1 MGVSS
6 RIVLVD
12 DHTLVRAGI
21 RVLLEEWGYS
31 VVAEGCDGD
40 DVERLIKQHRP
51 DVLLMDISMQRLSGL
66 EALKQLRVNWPAL
79 PVIVLSMHDTRDFV
93 VKAMQEG
100 ASAYLLKD
108 AAEVEL
114 RLALEAVLHGHRYLS
129 PKVSGRV
136 IEALNTPGGPAEEAT
151 LTARQR
157 EVLYWLAKG
166 KTNKEVAYQLDL
178 SVKTVDAHRA
188 QLMARLNIRDL
199 AGLVVYAIRQGIL
212 ALDE

>member
-1 MGVSS
+1 MNV

-12 DHTLVRAGI
+12 DHNLVRAGI
-21 RVLLEEWGYS
+21 RVLLEDWGHC

-40 DVERLIKQHRP
+40 DVERLLQLHQP
-51 DVLLMDISMQRLSGL
+51 DVLLMDITMQRLSGL
-66 EALKQLRVNWPAL
+66 EALKSLRVQWPKL
-79 PVIVLSMHDTRDFV
+79 PVILLSMHDTRDFV
-93 VKAMQEG
+93 LKAMQSG

-114 RLALEAVLHGHRYLS
+114 RMAIQAVLDGHRYLS
-129 PKVSGRV
+129 PKVSSRI
-136 IEALNTPGGPAEEAT
+136 IEAINDRGTDPEEVT

-157 EVLYWLAKG
+157 DVLYWLVKG
-166 KTNKEVAYQLDL
+166 KTNKEIAFKLNL

-188 QLMARLNIRDL
+188 KLMARLNIRDV

-212 ALDE
+212 NLEK

>member
-1 MGVSS
+1 MTV

-12 DHTLVRAGI
+12 DHNLVRAGI
-21 RVLLEEWGYS
+21 RVLLEDWGYS

-40 DVERLIKQHRP
+40 DVERLLAQHKP
-51 DVLLMDISMQRLSGL
+51 DILLMDITMERLSGL
-66 EALKQLRVNWPAL
+66 EALTHLRVHWPAL
-79 PVIVLSMHDTRDFV
+79 PVILLSMHDTRDFV
-93 VKAMQEG
+93 LKAMQVG

-114 RLALEAVLHGHRYLS
+114 RMAIQAVLSGHRYLS
-129 PKVSGRV
+129 PKISGRV
-136 IEALNTPGGPAEEAT
+136 IEAMTAPRAADPEEVT

-157 EVLYWLAKG
+157 EVLYWLVNG
-166 KTNKEVAYQLDL
+166 KTNKEIAYQLNL

-188 QLMARLNIRDL
+188 QLMVRLNIRDL

-212 ALDE
+212 DLG

>member
-1 MGVSS
+1 MSV

-12 DHTLVRAGI
+12 DHNLVRAGI
-21 RVLLEEWGYS
+21 RVLLEDWGYC

-40 DVERLIKQHRP
+40 DVERLLQLHQP
-51 DVLLMDISMQRLSGL
+51 DVLLMDITMERLSGL
-66 EALKQLRVNWPAL
+66 EALKKLRVQWPTL
-79 PVIVLSMHDTRDFV
+79 PVILLSMHDTRDFV
-93 VKAMQEG
+93 LKAMQDG

-114 RLALEAVLHGHRYLS
+114 RMAIQAVLNGHRYLS
-129 PKVSGRV
+129 PKISGRV
-136 IEALNTPGGPAEEAT
+136 IEAMNAQGTEPEEVT

-157 EVLYWLAKG
+157 EVLYWLVNG
-166 KTNKEVAYQLDL
+166 KTNKEIAYQLNI

-188 QLMARLNIRDL
+188 QLMVRLNIRDL

-212 ALDE
+212 DLDK

>member
-1 MGVSS
+1 MTV

-12 DHTLVRAGI
+12 DHNLVRAGI
-21 RVLLEEWGYS
+21 RVLLEDWGYS

-40 DVERLIKQHRP
+40 DVERLLQQHKP
-51 DVLLMDISMQRLSGL
+51 DILLMDITMERLSGL
-66 EALKQLRVNWPAL
+66 EALTNLRVHWPAL
-79 PVIVLSMHDTRDFV
+79 PVILLSMHDTRDFV
-93 VKAMQEG
+93 LRAMQVG

-114 RLALEAVLHGHRYLS
+114 RMAIQAVLSGHRYLS
-129 PKVSGRV
+129 PRISGRV
-136 IEALNTPGGPAEEAT
+136 IEAMNTQGSEPGEAT

-157 EVLYWLAKG
+157 EVLYWLANG
-166 KTNKEVAYQLDL
+166 KTNKEIAYQLNL

-188 QLMARLNIRDL
+188 QLMVRLNIRDL

-212 ALDE
+212 ELDK

>member
-1 MGVSS
+1 MSV

-12 DHTLVRAGI
+12 DHNLVRAGI
-21 RVLLEEWGYS
+21 RVLLEDWGYS

-40 DVERLIKQHRP
+40 DVERLLALHTP
-51 DVLLMDISMQRLSGL
+51 DILLMDITMERLSGL
-66 EALKQLRVNWPAL
+66 EALTRLRSHWPTL
-79 PVIVLSMHDTRDFV
+79 PVILLSMHDTRDFV
-93 VKAMQEG
+93 LKAMQLG

-114 RLALEAVLHGHRYLS
+114 RMAIQAVLSGHRYLS
-129 PKVSGRV
+129 PRISGRV
-136 IEALNTPGGPAEEAT
+136 IEAMNTQGSEPEEAT

-157 EVLYWLAKG
+157 EVLYWLVNG
-166 KTNKEVAYQLDL
+166 KTNKEIAYQLNL

-188 QLMARLNIRDL
+188 QLMVRLNIRDL

-212 ALDE
+212 DLDK

>member
-1 MGVSS
+1 MNV

-12 DHTLVRAGI
+12 DHNLVRAGI
-21 RVLLEEWGYS
+21 RVLLEDWGYS

-40 DVERLIKQHRP
+40 DVERLLQLHQP
-51 DVLLMDISMQRLSGL
+51 DVLLMDITMERLSGL
-66 EALKQLRVNWPAL
+66 DALKRLRIQWPTL
-79 PVIVLSMHDTRDFV
+79 PVILLSMHDTRDFV
-93 VKAMQEG
+93 LKAMQEG

-114 RLALEAVLHGHRYLS
+114 RMAIQAVLSGHRYLS
-129 PKVSGRV
+129 PKISGRV
-136 IEALNTPGGPAEEAT
+136 IEAMNSPSSEPEEVT

-157 EVLYWLAKG
+157 EVLYWLVNG
-166 KTNKEVAYQLDL
+166 KTNKEIAYQLNL

-188 QLMARLNIRDL
+188 QLMVRLNIRDL

-212 ALDE
+212 DLGK

>member
-1 MGVSS
+1 MTV

-12 DHTLVRAGI
+12 DHNLVRAGI
-21 RVLLEEWGYS
+21 RVLLGDWGYS

-40 DVERLIKQHRP
+40 DVERLLELHKP
-51 DVLLMDISMQRLSGL
+51 DVLLMDITMERLSGL
-66 EALKQLRVNWPAL
+66 EALKKLRVRWPVL
-79 PVIVLSMHDTRDFV
+79 PVILLSMHDTRDFV
-93 VKAMQEG
+93 LKAMQEG

-114 RLALEAVLHGHRYLS
+114 RMAIQAVLSGHRYLS
-129 PKVSGRV
+129 PKISGRV
-136 IEALNTPGGPAEEAT
+136 IEAMNGQSAESEEVT

-157 EVLYWLAKG
+157 EVLYWLVNG
-166 KTNKEVAYQLDL
+166 KTNKEIAYQLNI

-188 QLMARLNIRDL
+188 QLMVRLNIRDL

-212 ALDE
+212 DL

>member
-1 MGVSS
+1 MSI

-12 DHTLVRAGI
+12 DHNLVRAGI

-40 DVERLIKQHRP
+40 EVEGLLKKHQP
-51 DVLLMDISMQRLSGL
+51 DVLLMDITMPRLSGL
-66 EALKQLRVNWPAL
+66 EALKRLRVHWPAL
-79 PVIVLSMHDTRDFV
+79 PVVLLSMHDTRDFV
-93 VKAMQEG
+93 LRAMQDG

-114 RLALEAVLHGHRYLS
+114 RLAIQAVLSGHRYLS
-129 PKVSGRV
+129 PKISGRV
-136 IEALNTPGGPAEEAT
+136 IEAMEIRSAEPEESA

-166 KTNKEVAYQLDL
+166 KTNKEIAYQLSL

-188 QLMARLNIRDL
+188 QLMTRLNIRDL
-199 AGLVVYAIRQGIL
+199 AGLVVYAIRHGIL
-212 ALDE
+212 ELDE

>member
-1 MGVSS
+1 MSV

-12 DHTLVRAGI
+12 DHNLVRAGI
-21 RVLLEEWGYS
+21 RVLLEDWGYS

-40 DVERLIKQHRP
+40 DVDKLLSEHQP
-51 DVLLMDISMQRLSGL
+51 DVLLMDITMERLSGL
-66 EALKQLRVNWPAL
+66 DALKKLRVQWPTL
-79 PVIVLSMHDTRDFV
+79 PVILLSMHDTRDFV
-93 VKAMQEG
+93 LKAMQDG

-114 RLALEAVLHGHRYLS
+114 RMAIQAVMNGHRYLS
-129 PKVSGRV
+129 PKISGRV
-136 IEALNTPGGPAEEAT
+136 IEAMNAPGAEPEEVT

-157 EVLYWLAKG
+157 EVLYWLVNG
-166 KTNKEVAYQLDL
+166 KSNKEIAWQLNL

-188 QLMARLNIRDL
+188 QLMVRLNIRDL

-212 ALDE
+212 DLGK

>member
-1 MGVSS
+1 MNV

-12 DHTLVRAGI
+12 DHNLVRAGI
-21 RVLLEEWGYS
+21 RVLLEDWGYS

-40 DVERLIKQHRP
+40 DVERLLQLHQP
-51 DVLLMDISMQRLSGL
+51 DVLLMDITMERLSGL
-66 EALKQLRVNWPAL
+66 DALKRLRIQWPKL
-79 PVIVLSMHDTRDFV
+79 PVILLSMHDTRDFV
-93 VKAMQEG
+93 LKAMQEG

-114 RLALEAVLHGHRYLS
+114 RMAIQAVLSGHRYLS
-129 PKVSGRV
+129 PKISGRV
-136 IEALNTPGGPAEEAT
+136 IEAMNAPSAEPEEVT

-157 EVLYWLAKG
+157 EVLYWLVNG
-166 KTNKEVAYQLDL
+166 KTNKEIAYQLNL

-188 QLMARLNIRDL
+188 QLMVRLNIRDL

-212 ALDE
+212 DLDK